1 MHMINKLT
9 GQPLSE
15 GAINVLERLSNNEA
29 VDLEEIQNLKEI
41 KEAYSCLSSA
51 TPTIKLKNRE
61 GIQRGVFEKLQKMGS
76 ATIDEDGNVSYNG
89 IIRKESRIDIVIGL
103 PASGKSST
111 LVNPLSQAY
120 KSRIIDSDE
129 AKKLLPEFNNGW
141 GAGTVHEESKLIV
154 KNQMSIAL
162 RRKENIVWP
171 IVGGKLEKLEY
182 ELIKIKKVNGYKI
195 YIHFC
200 ELLTNKAIGRMM
212 LRFFEEGRFLD
223 PKLCCQYGNIGDNYE
238 AIKQKGD
245 LVDGYSKW
253 NNDVA
258 KGDAAI
264 LIEATEWSLP
274 TNFYDNTRDGG
285 ALRRVGDGAIGRGN
299 EGSRGILQAFEEMG
313 RDSLNGDLFAQIA
326 ALIAEEERK
335 EKEGTNNGRKENL
348 LEADNKPNK
357 KKTIGTRKSGRDE
370 R

>member
-1 MHMINKLT
+1 
-9 GQPLSE
+9 
-15 GAINVLERLSNNEA
+15 
-29 VDLEEIQNLKEI
+29 
-41 KEAYSCLSSA
+41 
-51 TPTIKLKNRE
+51 
-61 GIQRGVFEKLQKMGS
+61 
-76 ATIDEDGNVSYNG
+76 
-89 IIRKESRIDIVIGL
+89 
-103 PASGKSST
+103 
-111 LVNPLSQAY
+111 
-120 KSRIIDSDE
+120 
-129 AKKLLPEFNNGW
+129 
-141 GAGTVHEESKLIV
+141 
-154 KNQMSIAL
+154 MSIAL